1 MDVGAAKRIA
11 STFMNSDH
19 NGRLSDVRI
28 CVPLCAKTFGE
39 LERLTERAAGV
50 ADLIEFRLDSLN
62 EQELINAQGNIRGL
76 IQLLSVPVIVTF
88 RPSEEGGFRD
98 ISFKQRRQF
107 WERLEPIN
115 AFFDIEE
122 DLCSLRDFR
131 LKQDWSR
138 VICSHHD
145 FTEVPE
151 PIDDLFERL
160 AATPAGILKIAGYAN
175 ETSDCLPIFKL
186 LNRAANEGR
195 NLIGLAMDDGG
206 FCTRILG
213 PSRGSFL
220 TYGTLQEGT
229 GTAPGQVTAERM
241 KSVYHI
247 SKINKHTQIYG
258 LVGSPVMHSIS
269 PDIHNSAFEAKGI
282 DAVYLPFEVRDL
294 RSFMKRMAHPSS
306 REIDWPLMGLSVTA
320 PHKLDVMQYLD
331 SIEPQAQEIG
341 AVNTII
347 VDGEAMRGYNTDVV
361 GFIEPLSSVIDLQRG
376 LRVAVLGAGG
386 AANAAVWSLKERGAE
401 VVLFARDVHKGR
413 KLAEKFGASCESL
426 NSASFAGFDVVVNA
440 TPLGSSG
447 ARANETAATA
457 DQLRG
462 VQLGYDLVY
471 NPIETRF
478 MREAKEA
485 GCMTLGGLDMLVAQA
500 KLQFKLWTGQDAP
513 APLMHE
519 AALKGLAQV

>member
-1 MDVGAAKRIA
+1 LNAGAAKRIA
-11 STFMNSDH
+11 SIFMNSNNDD
-19 NGRLSDVRI
+19 RVSDVRI

-39 LERLTERAAGV
+39 LERLTERAASV
-50 ADLIEFRLDSLN
+50 ADIIEFRLDCLD
-62 EQELINAQGNIRGL
+62 EQELINAHEKISRV
-76 IQLLSVPVIVTF
+76 IQQLPVPVIITF
-88 RPSEEGGFRD
+88 RPSEEGGYRD
-98 ISFKQRRQF
+98 ISFEQRHQF

-122 DLCSLRDFR
+122 DLCSSREFK
-131 LKQDWSR
+131 LKQDWAR

-145 FTEVPE
+145 FDAVPQE
-151 PIDDLFERL
+151 IDDLYERL
-160 AATPAGILKIAGYAN
+160 AMTPAGILKIAAYAN
-175 ETSDCLPIFKL
+175 DTAECLPVFKL
-186 LNRAANEGR
+186 LNRAANEDR
-195 NLIGLAMDDGG
+195 KLIALAMDDGG
-206 FCTRILG
+206 LCTRILG

-220 TYGTLQEGT
+220 TYGTLEEGT

-241 KSVYHI
+241 KSVYRI
-247 SKINKHTQIYG
+247 SKISKQTQIFG

-282 DAVYLPFEVRDL
+282 DAVYLPLEVKDL
-294 RSFMKRMAHPSS
+294 RSFMNRMAHPSS
-306 REIDWPLMGLSVTA
+306 RELDWPLMGLSVTA
-320 PHKLDVMQYLD
+320 PHKLDVMRYLD
-331 SIEPQAQEIG
+331 SVETQAQEIG
-341 AVNTII
+341 AVNTVV

-361 GFIEPLSSVIDLQRG
+361 GFIEPLSAAINIEPG

-386 AANAAVWSLKERGAE
+386 AANAAVWSLKQKDAD

-413 KLAEKFGASCESL
+413 ALAERFGAACESL

-447 ARANETAATA
+447 TRANETAAIA

-462 VQLGYDLVY
+462 VQLAYDLVY

-478 MREAKEA
+478 MREAKDA
-485 GCMTLGGLDMLVAQA
+485 GCKTLGGLDMLVAQA

-513 APLMHE
+513 GSVMSA
-519 AALKGLAQV
+519 AALRGLRNQ